1 MRLITNITIALFL
14 LLGLSSCDPFEQVGP
29 RLCPT
34 DDFVLLSEDLK
45 IEIIGDNPGVLP
57 ANGDVS
63 LAGNGLNITA
73 QLSEPVAWNLTI
85 EMNDGSAEKS
95 FAGEGDSINIFWY
108 GNSTFFPFFK
118 KGKAS
123 IKFSTVCRET
133 IVRNLNIT
141 ESPTFSNVSPEYGIL
156 LRDWDGNGVFPVQ
169 EPGTTNFGWGDSK
182 EGFNWAA
189 TADVTYMNDDPS
201 PMGGYYLDITDKKEN
216 PVWYYGT
223 TGIEGNNFNN
233 LGKLDSLPT
242 KNAEDLWFNIYV
254 KGDQTFANTSVELE
268 WSTKSGR
275 FTRSEHLNWEGWK
288 LLSFPFTEFLD
299 GTDPMVNLGE
309 FASGS
314 YVAFQL
320 GSQPLQGTEGNVSF
334 DFAFITIGG
343 PFLIEDNYVPRL

>member
-1 MRLITNITIALFL
+1 MKLITNITIALSL

-34 DDFVLLSEDLK
+34 DDFVLSSEDLK

-57 ANGDVS
+57 VNGDVS

-169 EPGTTNFGWGDSK
+169 EPGTTNFGWGATK

-189 TADVTYMNDDPS
+189 TADVTYINDDPS

-223 TGIEGNNFNN
+223 TGIEGNNFNK

-254 KGDQTFANTSVELE
+254 KGDQAFANTSVELE

-288 LLSFPFTEFLD
+288 MISIPFSEFKK
-299 GTDPMVNLGE
+299 GTDRMTVFDGFNSNDRSYLG
-309 FASGS
+309 
-314 YVAFQL
+314 FQL
-320 GSQPLQGTEGNVSF
+320 GSQPLQDTEAQASF
-334 DFAFITIGG
+334 DFVIITVGS
-343 PFLIEDNYVPRL
+343 PFFDE